1 MLLTSIALILL
12 LGLLLGRMATWLR
25 LPSLIGMIITGI
37 LLGPDVFNLIDD
49 TLLSAA
55 SEVRLLALVLIVIR
69 IGLSLNLDVVKKAG
83 KPAVLL
89 SFVPSALEIGAI
101 TLLAPPILGISVFEA
116 ALLGAILASVAS
128 SVLNPRLLALM
139 TYGYGQKN
147 RVPQLL
153 ISSSSMDDIFVI
165 VIFTGLLAWT
175 DGGYEGIM
183 RFLHVPIAI
192 ALGIL
197 VGRVVGTLL
206 FDFFRG
212 FHVRDSIKILVI
224 LGFSLL
230 LLELEALVKGD
241 YPFSGLLAVLMIG
254 LVIRDKHPLLADRL
268 STRFDRLWVA
278 GEILLFVLA
287 GATLDIQYVT
297 QAGLLAVLLILLGM
311 TARLLGTYASLI
323 GTKYTRKERLF
334 IMFAYTPKASVQ
346 AALGGTPLVLA
357 LASGNILMTV
367 SVISILLAAPLGSWL
382 IDGTYRKL
390 LEKGKPAE
398 QQDA

>member
-12 LGLLLGRMATWLR
+12 LGLVLGRMATWLR

-37 LLGPDVFNLIDD
+37 LLGPDVFNLLDETI
-49 TLLSAA
+49 LAAA

-69 IGLSLNLDVVKKAG
+69 IGLSLNMDVVKKAG
-83 KPAVLL
+83 KPALLL
-89 SFVPSALEIGAI
+89 SFLPSALEIGVI
-101 TLLAPPILGISVFEA
+101 TLMAPPILGISLFEA

-128 SVLNPRLLALM
+128 SVLNPRLLSLM
-139 TYGYGQKN
+139 TSGFGQKH

-153 ISSSSMDDIFVI
+153 ITSSSIDDIFVI
-165 VIFTGLLAWT
+165 GVFTALLAYT
-175 DGGYEGIM
+175 RGGYEGIM
-183 RFLHVPIAI
+183 RFLHVPIAV
-192 ALGIL
+192 ALGIV

-224 LGFSLL
+224 LGVSLL
-230 LLELEALVKGD
+230 LLELEALVKGRF
-241 YPFSGLLAVLMIG
+241 PFSGILAILMIG
-254 LVIRDKHPLLADRL
+254 LVIRDKHPVLADRL
-268 STRFDRLWVA
+268 SERFDRLWVA

-287 GATLDIQYVT
+287 GATLDMQYAA
-297 QAGLLAVLLILLGM
+297 QAGLLAVLLILAGIL
-311 TARLLGTYASLI
+311 ARLIGTYVSLI

-346 AALGGTPLVLA
+346 AALGGTPMILA

-367 SVISILLAAPLGSWL
+367 AVISILIAAPLGAWL
-382 IDGTYRKL
+382 IDGTYKKL
-390 LEKGKPAE
+390 LVKE
-398 QQDA
+398 QLNNR